1 MEVLHQSTSFY
12 YHMNEES
19 SRTHRSNR
27 LNLNDFDPRPPL
39 SPPPLDFWS
48 QAINE
53 SISNVSQR
61 EIHKSSDLSSSPR
74 CEVGI
79 CGSGPDVCQWDP
91 TEFTPTLSI
100 NGNST
105 QETLSKLWANMR
117 KIKQN
122 QMSPRSLPI
131 LPSFA
136 SCMSNR
142 QQREF
147 KQGDSHLLVFSFLSL
162 NLKKA
167 SSSSSP

>member
-1 MEVLHQSTSFY
+1 MGNYQ
-12 YHMNEES
+12 MNKES

-27 LNLNDFDPRPPL
+27 LNLND
-39 SPPPLDFWS
+39 LDFWS
-48 QAINE
+48 QAKNE
-53 SISNVSQR
+53 SISNASQR

-79 CGSGPDVCQWDP
+79 CGSGPNVCQWDP

-100 NGNST
+100 DWNST
-105 QETLSKLWANMR
+105 QETLSKLWANFR
-117 KIKQN
+117 KRKQIKCHPDRFLFCLVYHSQ
-122 QMSPRSLPI
+122 
-131 LPSFA
+131 A

-147 KQGDSHLLVFSFLSL
+147 KQGDSHLLVCAFLSL
-162 NLKKA
+162 NLTKA